1 MNLDDPRYK
10 QTQRFII
17 ITHQRQA
24 HTHTLSLSSHTTGN
38 RDDGVRVMASGSGD
52 SLCGVDGLDAIGG
65 LHPDDDDD
73 DAWTTV
79 DPVWLDMR
87 RYC

>member
-1 MNLDDPRYK
+1 MNLDDARYK
-10 QTQRFII
+10 HSVSLSSHIRDKHT
-17 ITHQRQA
+17 

-52 SLCGVDGLDAIGG
+52 SLWGVDGLDAIGG
-65 LHPDDDDD
+65 LPPDDADDG
-73 DAWTTV
+73 WTTV